1 MDTGKGEVRVSEE
14 RLEEVRVI
22 GRELVREQ
30 GRVRV
35 RDVASFAGKLM
46 SIGHAVKPVCWF
58 TRALYAL
65 IGVTVHREYSKNPLE
80 DKKEF
85 LSEVL
90 PVPRGLGGDYLV
102 A

>member
-30 GRVRV
+30 ERVRV
-35 RDVASFAGKLM
+35 RDMASFVGKLM
-46 SIGHAVKPVCWF
+46 SIGRAVKPVRWF

-65 IGVTVHREYSKNPLE
+65 ISVTVFTGNTAKIPWRIKRNFFQRCY
-80 DKKEF
+80 
-85 LSEVL
+85 LSQ
-90 PVPRGLGGDYLV
+90 G